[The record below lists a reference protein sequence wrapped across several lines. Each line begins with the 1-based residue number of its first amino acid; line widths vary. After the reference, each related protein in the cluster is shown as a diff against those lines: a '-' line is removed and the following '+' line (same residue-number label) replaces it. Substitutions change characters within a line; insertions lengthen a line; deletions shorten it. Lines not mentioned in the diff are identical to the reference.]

1 MRAVVGDLF
10 ARQLAA
16 LEPVARLDTH
26 ALGEV
31 NDGLVRLERFW
42 GDHIRYRL

>member
-1 MRAVVGDLF
+1 VIEDLF
-10 ARQLAA
+10 ARQRASLG
-16 LEPVARLDTH
+16 PVARLDTN

-42 GDHIRYRL
+42 DDHIRYRL